1 MATPTYRSPFP
12 APLEHKTFLNGYV
25 FGAPV
30 GDMGWFA
37 SLLIG
42 LATGMAAFFFATFLG
57 IVGLLIALSTGHKVD
72 FAQSYRLIGFPIGLT
87 VMVLAVAYMGML
99 WIKRITRKQHP

>member
-12 APLEHKTFLNGYV
+12 APLERKTFLNGYV

-57 IVGLLIALSTGHKVD
+57 IIGLLFRTATGHPVD
-72 FAQSYRLIGFPIGLT
+72 FALSYRLIGFPIGLT
-87 VMVLAVAYMGML
+87 VMILAVSYMAML
-99 WIKRITRKQHP
+99 WVKRILRK